1 VKSSR
6 KNVLEVQVVEDMKC
20 PFGCKPTRD
29 LTNKEGAELVSAVRK
44 LEVDNTFRTIKSQ

>member
-1 VKSSR
+1 
-6 KNVLEVQVVEDMKC
+6 VLEVQVVEDMKC
-20 PFGCKPTRD
+20 PFGCKPTRY